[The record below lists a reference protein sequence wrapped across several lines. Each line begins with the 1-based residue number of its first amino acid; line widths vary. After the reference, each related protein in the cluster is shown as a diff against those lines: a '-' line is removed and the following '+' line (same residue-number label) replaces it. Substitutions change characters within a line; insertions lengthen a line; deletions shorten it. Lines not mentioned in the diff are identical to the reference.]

1 MHRTAKRTSGSSRD
15 GNAASRAGSEISTT
29 ASAIIAKEARV
40 LTMPKIEK
48 HLFYTSQWND
58 PSGRVLSNPPVV
70 KDRGSAN
77 QLFGGLAILYS
88 W

>member
-1 MHRTAKRTSGSSRD
+1 
-15 GNAASRAGSEISTT
+15 
-29 ASAIIAKEARV
+29 
-40 LTMPKIEK
+40 MPKIEK